1 MVWRVIFRV
10 KMMSIS
16 DMRQLDLDDGSVWM
30 DERRVV
36 ALFDVVVASMAGLA
50 RTVRQYLL

>member
-16 DMRQLDLDDGSVWM
+16 AMRQLDLDDGSVWM

-36 ALFDVVVASMAGLA
+36 ALFDVVAASMEGLA
-50 RTVRQYLL
+50 MKVRQYLL